1 VFEMFE
7 AERAALMPYRGPFD
21 GFHAVS
27 AAVSKTCLVRFDR
40 NKYSVASRAVGRP
53 VDIHAY
59 ADRIVIKQDGVVV
72 GEHARRFGRN
82 QVAYDPWHYV
92 PVLARKP
99 GALRNGAP
107 FKDWPLPG
115 AIENVRCRLAGTND
129 GDRQM
134 VKVLTAVLTDGLGA
148 VEAACVEAL
157 SAGLA
162 SADVILNALARRQQ
176 PAPSTPIEIPERLAL
191 KLPPVADCARYD
203 ALRAE
208 APTMEG
214 LHGAL

>member
-1 VFEMFE
+1 
-7 AERAALMPYRGPFD
+7 
-21 GFHAVS
+21 
-27 AAVSKTCLVRFDR
+27 
-40 NKYSVASRAVGRP
+40 
-53 VDIHAY
+53 
-59 ADRIVIKQDGVVV
+59 
-72 GEHARRFGRN
+72 
-82 QVAYDPWHYV
+82 
-92 PVLARKP
+92 
-99 GALRNGAP
+99 
-107 FKDWPLPG
+107 
-115 AIENVRCRLAGTND
+115 
-129 GDRQM
+129 M